1 MKEFIT
7 FFHTSPHHIQ
17 LFFPQHIK
25 RPIFY
30 WFGDCYHDL
39 FGKDHRAEYFYLFVK
54 NPKKDNIAFRS
65 RTEEMGFDGLYKQY
79 LNYRREREEI
89 YQKGAT
95 KYTEPAILM
104 SFSKIIPDLALKYD
118 QKEKTY
124 IVIAPIE
131 YEGTKINLHDEKG
144 RPKNFLDIPEILKII
159 PNIKNS
165 HPFIDMMENDGKYTY
180 EDWIPMITEKMGN
193 WI

>member
-1 MKEFIT
+1 MKKKYIT

-54 NPKKDNIAFRS
+54 NPNKDNIAFRS
-65 RTEEMGFDGLYKQY
+65 RSEEMGFDGLYKHY
-79 LNYRREREEI
+79 LE
-89 YQKGAT
+89 YQKHRI
-95 KYTEPAILM
+95 EPAILM

-118 QKEKTY
+118 QKKKTY
-124 IVIAPIE
+124 RVIAPIK
-131 YEGTKINLHDEKG
+131 YKGTKINLHDEKG
-144 RPKNFLDIPEILKII
+144 RPKNFLEIPEVLEIV
-159 PNIKNS
+159 PDIKNS
-165 HPFIDMMENDGKYTY
+165 HPFIDAKIIHGKYTY
-180 EDWIPMITEKMGN
+180 DDWVPMVTEKMGT
-193 WI
+193 WL